1 MAPEQIEGEPVDPC
15 TDIYALGIM
24 PFEMVTGRR
33 PFPEKSVKTLLDLHL
48 TRDIRDP
55 GHFFSTAPPCIIVP
69 LQAVDP

>member
-15 TDIYALGIM
+15 TD
-24 PFEMVTGRR
+24 
-33 PFPEKSVKTLLDLHL
+33 EKSVKTLLDLHL